1 MSKYAASTD
10 VPVGRSQAEIERTLR
25 KYGADD
31 IITGSSQRKREA
43 LVQFSYRNL
52 PLALRI
58 PLPDPDDPE
67 FTKTPTGLDRS
78 PTAVQQSWEAACRQ
92 QWRVLLLILKA
103 ALEAVENGVLPPE
116 KAFLPW
122 IMLPTGQTVGE
133 AALPHIERMLTS
145 GEVPLLP
152 FGGKES

>member
-1 MSKYAASTD
+1 VSKYAVNTD
-10 VPVGRSQAEIERTLR
+10 VPVNRTQADIERTLR

-31 IITGSSQRKREA
+31 VITGSSQRQRQA
-43 LVQFSYRNL
+43 LVQFTYRSL
-52 PLALRI
+52 PLAIRV
-58 PLPDPDDPE
+58 PLPDPAAPE

-78 PTAVQQSWEAACRQ
+78 ESAVQQAWEASCRQ

-103 ALEAVENGVLPPE
+103 ALEAVENDVLPPE

-122 IMLPTGQTVGE
+122 IMLPTGQTIGD
-133 AALPHIERMLTS
+133 AAMPHVARMLSS

-152 FGGKES
+152 FGGR